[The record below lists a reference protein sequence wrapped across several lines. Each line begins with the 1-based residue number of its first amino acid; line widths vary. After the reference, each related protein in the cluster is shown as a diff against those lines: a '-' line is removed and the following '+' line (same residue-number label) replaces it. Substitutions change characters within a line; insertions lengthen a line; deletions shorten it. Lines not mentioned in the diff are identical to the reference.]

1 MSDSSVIQLAII
13 GAGPAG
19 LSAALRAQ
27 QHKLPYIVLEAAPH
41 LANTVYQYQKN
52 KWVMAEPQALPLR
65 GDLPFSA
72 KAREDLLLAWQN
84 CVEKQQLN
92 IQFNSR
98 VQHIEHDT
106 EGFNLQLDNGKQWQ
120 AQKIIIATG
129 IQGNPRHF
137 SSHILTKAYPFVQYQ
152 LPDADLYRD
161 KTLVI
166 IGAGDAAIEN
176 ALALMAHNQ
185 VILINRRAEFIRAR
199 TSNQKAILKAIQT
212 QQIEC
217 YYDTQIAAIFPARSE
232 LNKNAVVAVKTPQGP
247 TEIICDQ
254 IIARLGAEPPRTFLE
269 SIGVGFNS
277 QDPSALPMINN
288 RYESTVNQ
296 LYIIGNL
303 AAAPLIKPAINQGFE
318 VIEHLLGRSV
328 RPADEG
334 LLQNKFKALPIF
346 QSVEQSLELM
356 RLHLPLLSGLSRLQL
371 REFMLD
377 SQIHTPEPQAIIF
390 NYNDYSSS
398 FYSIISGEVQI
409 PIDRNDPTKII
420 TLRQGQF
427 FGEMGL
433 ISGRRRTAT
442 VYAGSGQQCIL
453 LETPRN
459 SMNKLI
465 QSIPSVKRQIDQV
478 FMLRAIQSSIA
489 PEVPASDLAAV
500 VHSAK
505 IEHFAANEA
514 LFREGDEAD
523 CLHLI
528 RSGSVTISRTIGG
541 NEVILAYVAAGN
553 YVGEMALLSG
563 TQRDSSVYA
572 TIATE
577 TIRLD
582 GRDFMGLLQRSP
594 ALQHRVEAKFQHN
607 MAENHR
613 MEGQPNAGNLIGFLV
628 AQGLGEATDVLLIDE
643 ALCVGCDQCEKAC
656 AETHSGTSRLNRHAG
671 THFDATHVPTSCRH
685 CENPRCMRECPPD
698 AIHRAANGEVYI
710 ADNCIGC
717 GACQHNCP
725 YGVIQMSADKQKKPS
740 LWSWLLFGIG
750 PEPGQALEQP
760 DNPHKKAVKCDMCKD
775 LGGGPACV
783 RSCPTGAAVRVSPE
797 DFMSLVNRHT

>member
-1 MSDSSVIQLAII
+1 MSASLIQLAII

-27 QHKLPYIVLEAAPH
+27 QQHFPYVLLEAAPH
-41 LANTVYQYQKN
+41 FSNTIWHYQKN
-52 KWVMAEPQALPLR
+52 KWVMNEPQILPLR

-72 KAREDLLLAWQN
+72 QSREDLLDLWQQCIERN
-84 CVEKQQLN
+84 QLN
-92 IQFNSR
+92 IHYNSR
-98 VQHIEHDT
+98 VTQLNHDDN
-106 EGFNLQLDNGKQWQ
+106 GFTLKLDNGEYWQ
-120 AQKIIIATG
+120 AKKVIIATG
-129 IQGNPRHF
+129 IQGNPRQFNHKIVAKSYDF
-137 SSHILTKAYPFVQYQ
+137 IQYQ
-152 LPDADLYRD
+152 LSDPNIYQH
-161 KTLVI
+161 KTIVI

-176 ALALMAHNQ
+176 ALALMADNQ
-185 VILINRRAEFIRAR
+185 VILINRRDEFIRAR
-199 TSNQKAILKAIQT
+199 EANQQAILKAIQT

-217 YYDTQIAAIFPARSE
+217 YDSTQIAAIFPARSE
-232 LNKNAVVAVKTPQGP
+232 LNKSAVVAVKTPQGP
-247 TEIICDQ
+247 TEIICDSV
-254 IIARLGAEPPRTFLE
+254 IARLGAEPPRAFLE
-269 SIGVGFNS
+269 NIGIEFNGL
-277 QDPSALPMINN
+277 DRNALPIINTQ
-288 RYESTVNQ
+288 YESTVKE

-303 AAAPLIKPAINQGFE
+303 AAAALIKPAINQGYE
-318 VIEHLLGRSV
+318 VIEYLLGHTV
-328 RPADEG
+328 CPADEA
-334 LLQNKFKALPIF
+334 LLRDKFKILPIF
-346 QSVEQSLELM
+346 QSVDQSLELIH
-356 RLHLPLLSGLSRLQL
+356 LHLPLFAGLSRLQL
-371 REFMLD
+371 REFMLE
-377 SQIHTPEPQAIIF
+377 SQIHTPDPQAVIF
-390 NYNDYSSS
+390 HYNDYSNS

-409 PIDRNDPTKII
+409 PIDRTDPTKII

-442 VYAGSGQQCIL
+442 VYAGSGEQCIL
-453 LETPRN
+453 IETPRN

-465 QSIPSVKRQIDQV
+465 QSIPSVKRQIDQI

-505 IEHFAANEA
+505 IEHFAANEP
-514 LFREGDEAD
+514 LFKEGDEAD

-528 RSGSVTISRTIGG
+528 RSGSVTISRNIGG

-553 YVGEMALLSG
+553 YIGEMALLNG

-594 ALQHRVEAKFQHN
+594 ALQHRVEAKFQKN

-628 AQGLGEATDVLLIDE
+628 SQGLGEATDVLLIDE
-643 ALCVGCDQCEKAC
+643 DICVDCDQCEKAC
-656 AETHSGTSRLNRHAG
+656 AETHLGTSRLNRHAG

-717 GACQHNCP
+717 GACKQNCP
-725 YGVIQMSADKQKKPS
+725 YGVIQISADKQKKPS
-740 LWSWLLFGIG
+740 LWAWLLFGIG
-750 PEPGQALEQP
+750 PEPGKALDAKDEQ
-760 DNPHKKAVKCDMCKD
+760 HKKAVKCDMCKD
-775 LGGGPACV
+775 LDGGPACV

-797 DFMSLVNRHT
+797 DFMSLVNQHT